1 MKNWR
6 NATAMAA
13 TAVLV
18 MAGSHA
24 VQAQSDFLKRGS
36 DLLRQLPG
44 GGNSGSGATSG
55 LTDGEIGSG
64 LREALK
70 VGVKSVVDQVGVVN
84 GYNADPKIHVPLPES
99 LATVQSTLSRV
110 GLSGMMDDLEL
121 KLNRAAEAAAPEAQE
136 VFLSAIDKMSMDDV
150 REIFNGPD
158 DAATRYFER
167 TMTPDLKARMKP
179 IVDASLSEVGAV
191 QSYDAAISRYKNV
204 PFVPDVKSDLTG
216 HVLER
221 GLQGMFLYLAEE
233 EKAIRENPAKRSTE
247 LLKKVFAR

>member
-1 MKNWR
+1 M
-6 NATAMAA
+6 
-13 TAVLV
+13 
-18 MAGSHA
+18 
-24 VQAQSDFLKRGS
+24 
-36 DLLRQLPG
+36 
-44 GGNSGSGATSG
+44 
-55 LTDGEIGSG
+55 
-64 LREALK
+64 
-70 VGVKSVVDQVGVVN
+70 N

-121 KLNRAAEAAAPEAQE
+121 KLNRAAEAAAPEAQD